1 MKPHPAAN
9 IFPMMAGD
17 ELQALADDIKANGL
31 RHPITKTTD
40 GQLLDGR
47 NRAAAC
53 KLAGIEPEYESYDGD
68 ALTLVVS
75 ENVRHRHLG
84 ASQKAIAAAEA
95 VIINNDLSYDAA
107 AKMFGTSQGY
117 VSKAA
122 ALIANAPDLAE
133 KVKLGLCSL
142 TAMTAV
148 QDQREKDE
156 KKAAKDREA
165 QAVQRARLQTEHADL
180 FEQVEQG
187 DLEFLDAMAQVL
199 QREEEQAAEAADE
212 AHSRRCLTEAL
223 SEAVVLLQL
232 NTSDESVASN
242 FERIDPA
249 YLHEIWSPTTVAGAA
264 EYLTK
269 FSRLMKET
277 K

>member
-75 ENVRHRHLG
+75 ENVRHRHLTAG
-84 ASQKAIAAAEA
+84 QKAIAAAEA
-95 VIINNDLSYDAA
+95 VSINTQSQREIAL
-107 AKMFGTSQGY
+107 MFGVSQKY
-117 VSKAA
+117 VSQAA
-122 ALIANAPDLAE
+122 ALIVNAPDLAE